1 MEYNNTY
8 NKPYC
13 GISQPTIPAA
23 AAAVPG
29 SSGFFPANDTAP
41 SPFLKVPNPPY
52 IKQETVP
59 VGGES
64 VIPGGTV
71 TPPVNYSQDHHHYG
85 TAGSY
90 GEPGD
95 VEKPPLF
102 YRKAFDMPYMAT
114 PYVQSHLAQQFPQ
127 HLPSHPNQ
135 LPPHQHHAV
144 HSQPVPHFQHQQQQ
158 QQLLHHHQQPLAPLP
173 TIVPSD
179 MHSPQQLGP
188 EQLQRAQPQQQQQQQ
203 QHPSSF
209 HDYFDHLD
217 PSSLEPYAYVLQKPA
232 PPVPPIQPS
241 ETGSPLPASYPTA
254 SPVAPPAATPSPY
267 TPLCEPPDSSKVRFK
282 CETCPKSFDT
292 KQKLEKH
299 NRIHQP
305 NGGGAAGLEFKCR
318 MCDKT
323 FRTKSTLIC
332 HEKVHGESGLGSS
345 CSCVECGKVFATEEK
360 LQVHRRLHTG
370 EKPYQCKVCLKC
382 FNHQSNLIVH
392 ARIHDKVKQALKCA
406 RCSKVLDSE
415 ERLAVHM
422 RLHTGEKPYK
432 CSYCDKRFN
441 HKSTVSTHEKAAH
454 IAANSYRCGRCHK
467 TFNQKCQLQ
476 YHEKL
481 QEEHTIACEH
491 CEKVFCYKAS
501 HKEHLFKVHFPRPK
515 KKAQRKGGS
524 LREGDEQQQQE
535 SGTGGAMAGSNEG
548 GNQGRNKF
556 KCTVCDRRFYY
567 ERALEMHMGVHDA
580 SLDVNVLYFSCDYCP
595 ETFTEEETLQ
605 QHEAR
610 HVADGTTDFRANMK
624 RAEEGGNA
632 TTGHRC
638 PLCFKQFEDEPSLR
652 EHHRSHLCPF
662 PDCARCDPVRRD
674 DAFDLT
680 RSTYDPADDTQPT
693 VCNVCHR
700 VLPTFEAYQNHF
712 HYHTSRVPFYC
723 YHCREE
729 FNDKRELYNHTR
741 THAPRAPESYTCE
754 VCAKVFSTKG
764 NFKRH
769 LKSHEAVRAFA
780 CDRCSKQYDYK
791 SALEVHLKRSHGIE
805 L

>member
-1 MEYNNTY
+1 
-8 NKPYC
+8 
-13 GISQPTIPAA
+13 
-23 AAAVPG
+23 
-29 SSGFFPANDTAP
+29 
-41 SPFLKVPNPPY
+41 
-52 IKQETVP
+52 
-59 VGGES
+59 
-64 VIPGGTV
+64 
-71 TPPVNYSQDHHHYG
+71 
-85 TAGSY
+85 
-90 GEPGD
+90 
-95 VEKPPLF
+95 
-102 YRKAFDMPYMAT
+102 
-114 PYVQSHLAQQFPQ
+114 
-127 HLPSHPNQ
+127 
-135 LPPHQHHAV
+135 
-144 HSQPVPHFQHQQQQ
+144 
-158 QQLLHHHQQPLAPLP
+158 
-173 TIVPSD
+173 

-232 PPVPPIQPS
+232 PPAPPIQPS

-267 TPLCEPPDSSKVRFK
+267 TPLCEPPDSSR
-282 CETCPKSFDT
+282 
-292 KQKLEKH
+292 
-299 NRIHQP
+299 
-305 NGGGAAGLEFKCR
+305 
-318 MCDKT
+318 
-323 FRTKSTLIC
+323 
-332 HEKVHGESGLGSS
+332 
-345 CSCVECGKVFATEEK
+345 
-360 LQVHRRLHTG
+360 
-370 EKPYQCKVCLKC
+370 
-382 FNHQSNLIVH
+382 
-392 ARIHDKVKQALKCA
+392 
-406 RCSKVLDSE
+406 
-415 ERLAVHM
+415 
-422 RLHTGEKPYK
+422 
-432 CSYCDKRFN
+432 
-441 HKSTVSTHEKAAH
+441 
-454 IAANSYRCGRCHK
+454 
-467 TFNQKCQLQ
+467 
-476 YHEKL
+476 
-481 QEEHTIACEH
+481 
-491 CEKVFCYKAS
+491 VFCYKAS

-524 LREGDEQQQQE
+524 LREGDEQQQQQE
-535 SGTGGAMAGSNEG
+535 PGTGGAMTGSNEG

-624 RAEEGGNA
+624 RAEEQGNA

>member
-1 MEYNNTY
+1 DYPSSPKIY
-8 NKPYC
+8 PVPKP
-13 GISQPTIPAA
+13 P
-23 AAAVPG
+23 VPG

-135 LPPHQHHAV
+135 LPPHQHHA
-144 HSQPVPHFQHQQQQ
+144 
-158 QQLLHHHQQPLAPLP
+158 
-173 TIVPSD
+173 
-179 MHSPQQLGP
+179 
-188 EQLQRAQPQQQQQQQ
+188 
-203 QHPSSF
+203 
-209 HDYFDHLD
+209 
-217 PSSLEPYAYVLQKPA
+217 
-232 PPVPPIQPS
+232 PS

-515 KKAQRKGGS
+515 KKAQRKGG
-524 LREGDEQQQQE
+524 R
-535 SGTGGAMAGSNEG
+535 